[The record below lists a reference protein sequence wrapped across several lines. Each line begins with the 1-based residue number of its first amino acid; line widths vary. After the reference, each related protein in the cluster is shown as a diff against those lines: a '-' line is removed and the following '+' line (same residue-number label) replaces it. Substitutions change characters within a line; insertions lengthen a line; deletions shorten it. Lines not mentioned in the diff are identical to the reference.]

1 MANDLYFIPILARTL
16 QAPDPRVALREAFA
30 EIQEMGKRPECRR
43 GFDQFRR
50 FMAAV
55 QKSRATAASAES
67 ENEAL
72 IKRLILELATETFRG
87 DPREQQ
93 MALEII
99 RSRPEWRGE
108 YERIVAELHDHP
120 PAAKEWEFTVKR
132 GNAVVEKLRLDR
144 SGGVASVGGL
154 RPGVF
159 SLHFFETGRLLW
171 QRTLEESDL
180 LWAAA
185 FPNEPLRLAAD
196 IGGGGNRPTLEERLL
211 DGEVTIRVFAG
222 FECGQMEIE
231 LRPVGELEAK
241 K

>member
-30 EIQEMGKRPECRR
+30 EIREMGKRPECRR

-87 DPREQQ
+87 DPQEQQ

-120 PAAKEWEFTVKR
+120 PAAQEWEFTLKR
-132 GNAVVEKLRLDR
+132 GNAVVAKLRLGR

-154 RPGVF
+154 RPGEY
-159 SLHFFETGRLLW
+159 SLYFETGRLLW
-171 QRTLEESDL
+171 QRQLRESDL

-185 FPNEPLRLAAD
+185 YPSEPLELAAD
-196 IGGGGNRPTLEERLL
+196 TGGGGNRPTLEERLL

-222 FECGQMEIE
+222 LECGQMEID
-231 LRPVGELEAK
+231 LRSFEEREAK